1 MKDIVIIGA
10 GGIGREVAWII
21 EEINEVNPTWNVIGF
36 VDENIEMHNKV
47 LNEYKVLGNL
57 EALDKLEIKPYV
69 VVAIANC
76 SVKKDIVT
84 RLENK
89 FNFATIVYPSV
100 RVSKYVEVGQGSII
114 YPGVILTVN
123 TKIGNHVIISGNC
136 GIGHDTVIGDY
147 SSILWGSCFSGYDI
161 IGENSFIGVGTNIIQ
176 GINMGSG
183 IIVQAGTVVMKD
195 ILDNNLRK

>member
-21 EEINEVNPTWNVIGF
+21 EEINEVNTTWNIVGF
-36 VDENIEMHNKV
+36 VDENSEMWGKE
-47 LNEYKVLGNL
+47 LNGYKVLGGI
-57 EALDKLEIKPYV
+57 EALDKLEVKPYV

-76 SVKKDIVT
+76 EVKKNIVA
-84 RLENK
+84 RLEEK
-89 FNFATIVYPSV
+89 YKFATVIYPKV
-100 RVSKYVEVGQGSII
+100 RVSKYIEIGKGTII

-147 SSILWGSCFSGYDI
+147 SSVLWGSCFSGYDVI
-161 IGENSFIGVGTNIIQ
+161 REECFIGVGCKIAQ
-176 GINMGSG
+176 GIDITSGSR
-183 IIVQAGTVVMKD
+183 VVTGSVVTED
-195 ILDNNLRK
+195 IK

>member
-21 EEINEVNPTWNVIGF
+21 EEINEVKPTWNIIGF
-36 VDENIEMHNKV
+36 VDENSEMHDKI
-47 LNEYKVLGNL
+47 LNGYKVLGAL
-57 EALDKLEIKPYV
+57 DSLDKLEVKPYV

-84 RLENK
+84 RLDGK
-89 FNFATIVYPSV
+89 FDFAKIVYPRV
-100 RVSKYVEVGQGSII
+100 KVSKYIEIGHGTII

-136 GIGHDTVIGDY
+136 GIGHNTVIGDY
-147 SSILWGSCFSGYDI
+147 SSVLWGSNFSGYDVV
-161 IGENSFIGVGTNIIQ
+161 GKECFIGVGTKVAQ
-176 GINMGSG
+176 GIKIADSRRVSAGG
-183 IIVQAGTVVMKD
+183 IVTED
-195 ILDNNLRK
+195 IK

>member
-1 MKDIVIIGA
+1 MRDIVIIGA

-21 EEINEVNPTWNVIGF
+21 EEINEVKPTWNVIGF

-47 LNEYKVLGNL
+47 LNGYKVLGNL

-100 RVSKYVEVGQGSII
+100 RFSKYVEVGQGSII

-123 TKIGNHVIISGNC
+123 TKIGEHVIISGNC
-136 GIGHDTVIGDY
+136 GIGHDTIIGGY
-147 SSILWGSCFSGYDI
+147 SSVLWGSNFSGYDI
-161 IGENSFIGVGTNIIQ
+161 VGESCFIGIGTKIIQ
-176 GINMGSG
+176 GININDGSRIGAG
-183 IIVQAGTVVMKD
+183 IIVTED
-195 ILDNNLRK
+195 IK